1 MDMVLPN
8 GQPLRFDMAGAR
20 WDGTV
25 EELNLSTPNTPMQQD
40 EIDITITTDAEG
52 AVIAKAA
59 ALRAAILE
67 WAVVLTQDQ
76 RDALFKLGDA
86 RMAFHD
92 KSKNHF
98 HQNAALT
105 SPTVN
110 MPKYDRDQAAF
121 DALGRIKAAVKG
133 ATDPLDDTETLL
145 GSDLLSADVAQ
156 YNYLPLLIRAKTAGA
171 EAVYDDLKESWP
183 GRGPGSKP
191 PKPPTQ

>member
-1 MDMVLPN
+1 MKLPN
-8 GQPLRFDMAGAR
+8 GEPLRYNMKGAK
-20 WDGTV
+20 WGGTV
-25 EELNLSTPNTPMQQD
+25 EELNLSTQTGPMQQD
-40 EIDITITTDAEG
+40 EIDITITTDAETD
-52 AVIAKAA
+52 VITKAA

-92 KSKNHF
+92 KNKDYF
-98 HQNAALT
+98 HQKAELN

-110 MPKYDRDQAAF
+110 IPKYDRDQAAF
-121 DALGRIKAAVKG
+121 EAVGRIKAAVKG
-133 ATDPLDDTETLL
+133 STDPLNDTEMLL

-156 YNYLPLLIRAKTAGA
+156 YNYLPLLIRAKTPGA

-183 GRGPGSKP
+183 GRGPSS
-191 PKPPTQ
+191 PKPPTP

>member
-1 MDMVLPN
+1 MTLPN
-8 GQPLRFDMAGAR
+8 GEKLRWGTPGAK
-20 WDGTV
+20 WGGTV

-40 EIDITITTDAEG
+40 EIDITITTDAEA

-59 ALRAAILE
+59 ALREAILE

-86 RMAFHD
+86 RMAFHE
-92 KSKNHF
+92 KSKNYF
-98 HQNAALT
+98 QQKPELT

-110 MPKYDRDQAAF
+110 GTKYNRDQAALE
-121 DALGRIKAAVKG
+121 AVGRIEAAVKG
-133 ATDPLDDTETLL
+133 ATDPLNDTRMLL

-171 EAVYDDLKESWP
+171 EAVYEDLKESWP
-183 GRGPGSKP
+183 GRGPAPKPSKP
-191 PKPPTQ
+191 PTS